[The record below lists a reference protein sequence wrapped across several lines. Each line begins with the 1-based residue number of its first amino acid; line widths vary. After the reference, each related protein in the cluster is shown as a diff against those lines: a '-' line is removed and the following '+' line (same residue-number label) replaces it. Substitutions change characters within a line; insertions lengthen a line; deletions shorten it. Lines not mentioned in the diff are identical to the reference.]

1 MEEGAGNSRLTVVE
15 VCNAHMPSA
24 VDRTFM
30 SSVVGANG
38 NAPDPYVLVKTT
50 KDTRDEAGA
59 LVMDQIGVTRRC
71 EYKTSTSAPVFRF
84 HADTGVE
91 ASDDD
96 VLVVELWDY
105 DSFSSDDFLGVAVVR
120 IGDLAETP
128 RVFQLFGG
136 KIEPGGTSEQ
146 YPTAFN
152 PDWLSKTVE
161 QNSSCAWVRLRRC
174 FKRGSGLPTTPG
186 RENPFISRSTLY
198 FLRHGESKWN
208 KAQAQFDAIG
218 MLSDVDH
225 PLDAAGV
232 KQCQEFNQTW
242 KSEVQCREDSEATD
256 ATALD
261 DFLSA
266 DAIYASP
273 LCRTAQTCLIAL
285 DGHPALGADATK
297 PQLTLLSSAREVKKV
312 GGMDTV
318 GGHVG
323 DAILDNVKA
332 QTSKV
337 LGPEETEKIMGH
349 VETDAYD
356 TMDAWWTGAE
366 DRDNDKHMR
375 ARFYGFASSL
385 RFSHRSGLS
394 DKPTIVVGH
403 SLFMREF
410 CTYFMD
416 PDLADADPLAMK
428 LTQFKLANA
437 CMVKLDLEFDDGA
450 LDEIV
455 RIVGVTPM
463 FGLQLHSKENDD
475 DARRGGSSLADT
487 LCCCRRRPEDDGA
500 RPDISYNNP
509 MNITDAPNLR
519 LSRRSLQ
526 NISSPD

>member
-15 VCNAHMPSA
+15 VCNAYMPSA

-30 SSVVGANG
+30 SSVMSTDD

-50 KDTRDEAGA
+50 KDTRDKTGA

-71 EYKTSTSAPVFRF
+71 EYKTSTFAPVFRF

-105 DSFSSDDFLGVAVVR
+105 DSFSSDDFLGVAIVR
-120 IGDLAETP
+120 IGDLVETP
-128 RVFQLFGG
+128 RLFQLFGG
-136 KIEPGGTSEQ
+136 KVEPARASSK
-146 YPTAFN
+146 YPSVFN

-161 QNSSCAWVRLRRC
+161 ENSSCAWVRLRRC
-174 FKRGSGLPTTPG
+174 FKRGSGSSTTPG
-186 RENPFISRSTLY
+186 RENPFTSRSTMY

-208 KAQAQFDAIG
+208 QAQAQFDAIG

-242 KSEVQCREDSEATD
+242 KSEAQRREDSEATD
-256 ATALD
+256 ADLD

-266 DAIYASP
+266 DAIYSSP
-273 LCRTAQTCLIAL
+273 LCRAAQTCLIAL

-323 DAILDNVKA
+323 DAILDSVKA
-332 QTSKV
+332 QTSAI
-337 LGPEETEKIMGH
+337 LGAEETETIMGH
-349 VETDAYD
+349 VEVDPYD

-403 SLFMREF
+403 SLFLREF

-437 CMVKLDLEFDDGA
+437 CMVKLDLEFDDAA

-463 FGLQLHSKENDD
+463 FGMQFHSKENDD
-475 DARRGGSSLADT
+475 APTGGSSLADT
-487 LCCCRRRPEDDGA
+487 LCCCWRRPEDDGN
-500 RPDISYNNP
+500 RVNRSYANP
-509 MNITDAPNLR
+509 MNDADATAHLR
-519 LSRRSLQ
+519 MSRRSLH